1 MLHLLPSSGVY
12 IYLKIKCCLLEFGG
26 CSVVYKVQNFDSCFI
41 YQLED
46 REQTKENGREKK
58 REEKE
63 QKKRNKRKGK
73 RKREKERKRK
83 KKKKMKKLRVEKKL
97 KKGIERNITWNRIG
111 QLYLYPES

>member
-12 IYLKIKCCLLEFGG
+12 IYLKIKCCLLGFGG
-26 CSVVYKVQNFDSCFI
+26 CSVVYKVQIFDSCFI
-41 YQLED
+41 YQLD

-83 KKKKMKKLRVEKKL
+83 KKKIKNLRVEKKL

-111 QLYLYPES
+111 QLYLIPES